1 MSVAVVSGVPWDKHP
16 KVFWSGYPS
25 GSVLLLWRLNW
36 EWEGEGKKRWK
47 MRELISFW
55 KTSCMLASYSY
66 LYQNYLNF
74 FLCFGSWAW
83 ILWFGDMCSLIMWKL
98 SFAGSPATVPHSD
111 LQASTWSRCA
121 FVCCFSGL
129 FLGEMQLHKAQK
141 ELPQQGQLR
150 AAEENKL

>member
-1 MSVAVVSGVPWDKHP
+1 MSVAVVSGVPWAKHP

-47 MRELISFW
+47 MSELISFW
-55 KTSCMLASYSY
+55 KTSCMLAGYSY

-83 ILWFGDMCSLIMWKL
+83 ILWFGDMCSLNVEAELCWFSCYCTSL
-98 SFAGSPATVPHSD
+98 WLAGINLIPLCICVWFFWPLYRWDA
-111 LQASTWSRCA
+111 ASKS
-121 FVCCFSGL
+121 S
-129 FLGEMQLHKAQK
+129 K
-141 ELPQQGQLR
+141 R
-150 AAEENKL
+150 ASSTGTA